1 MNSEIKQFNNYN
13 FDLPKIEILKFKSEN
28 PAEWTYERL
37 KSYIEDFEKEL
48 DNEHQVGIK
57 LVSFGNGNAFYVE
70 DIGYWGPDLM
80 CFYCYDK
87 STESKIQLIQ
97 NVSQVNLLLMALPVI
112 KVVKR
117 KVGFQV
123 EKDSNE
129 N

>member
-1 MNSEIKQFNNYN
+1 MNSDMKEFSNYKFELPQVEIPR
-13 FDLPKIEILKFKSEN
+13 LKIEN

-48 DNEHQVGIK
+48 DKEHQVGIK

-112 KVVKR
+112 KEVKR
-117 KVGFQV
+117 KVGFQIN
-123 EKDSNE
+123 KDE
-129 N
+129 